1 MSAWVD
7 FRAELQDCLSG
18 LIFTDANGL
27 PLSPEEGFLL
37 WAEQGKKLRDSGNCL
52 YCIGNG
58 ASASMASHYAADIGK
73 NGRIR
78 AFTFTDAALL
88 TAIGNDIS
96 FEQIYAQPLLRSATE
111 HDMLLTISSSGN
123 SLNIIAAIKAA
134 TEIGMHVVTLSA
146 MRPDNKCRSL
156 GMLNIYV
163 PAGTYGLAE
172 TAHSA
177 ILHHWTDM
185 LVAQVEASRAGE

>member
-1 MSAWVD
+1 MSAWMN
-7 FRAELQDCLSG
+7 FRKALQDCLSEVT
-18 LIFTDANGL
+18 FTDAGGV
-27 PLSPEEGFLL
+27 PFPVEEGFQL
-37 WAEQGKKLRDSGNCL
+37 WAEEGKKLRDSGKCL

-58 ASASMASHYAADIGK
+58 ASSSMASHYAADIGK
-73 NGRIR
+73 NAKIR
-78 AFTFTDAALL
+78 AVTFTDAALL

-96 FEQIYAQPLLRSATE
+96 FEEIYAQPLLRVANE

-123 SLNIIAAIKAA
+123 SPNILAAIAVAGK
-134 TEIGMHVVTLSA
+134 IGMHVVTLSA
-146 MRPDNKCRSL
+146 MQPDNGSRRL

-177 ILHHWTDM
+177 ILHHWTDV
-185 LVAQVEASRAGE
+185 LVAQVKKNM